1 MPTAM
6 TLTSKGQFTF
16 NKQLME
22 HLNVKAGEK
31 VLINKMPDGSLR
43 IEAEKSQV
51 DIMSLAGSLKST
63 IRLTD
68 EELQAAI
75 TDSYVQAGLKGL
87 K

>member
-6 TLTSKGQFTF
+6 TLSSKGQFTF

-31 VLINKMPDGSLR
+31 ILIKKMPDGSLR
-43 IEAEKSQV
+43 IEAEKSQI
-51 DIMSLAGSLKST
+51 DIMSLAGSLKT
-63 IRLTD
+63 TVRLTD
-68 EELQAAI
+68 EELQTAI
-75 TDSYVQAGLKGL
+75 ANSYVQAGLKGL